1 MEPGDTKIAPGDELS
16 VNIESDDIESIA
28 IFNKQQ
34 IKTGSDNISI
44 IGNSGNV
51 NSNNVTSGNIYYV
64 DNDGNI
70 KMPIIGKVNVAGLT
84 RFEIERLIAS
94 LIYPQYVK
102 QEPLVNVHI
111 NNFKITVLGDVVS
124 PGIIDVQSDKIN
136 ILELLARAGDL
147 SITGRRDNIMLI
159 RTNNDGSRE
168 TFRYNLNDKY
178 LLLSPYFYLKQN
190 DFIYVEQNRSKAR
203 SAFTMPSVVTFGMG
217 LLSTALSVT
226 TLVMTITG
234 RY

>member
-136 ILELLARAGDL
+136 ILELLARSGDI
-147 SITGRRDNIMLI
+147 SITGRRDNIMHI

-203 SAFTMPSVVTFGMG
+203 SAFT
-217 LLSTALSVT
+217 
-226 TLVMTITG
+226 
-234 RY
+234 